1 MHVVR
6 LGEQSASVGADVRA
20 ALAAWGPGQSV
31 LGGVAVLGCRPPGSP
46 RPLEAVIVRPR
57 GIVVVLGVDLP
68 EPASKVDAPMSTPWT
83 VDGWPLVR
91 AEGGVNPGQEALES
105 AAALARCAQSRGL
118 EPLPVAA
125 IAAVGPYAGQII
137 QPTADLHRGARVVS
151 PNATTVLSAARELAT
166 YESPCSVEQAQ
177 ALLRLLGV
185 RAERDLDAGKLRTEG
200 FPASPEKELA
210 ERATTLIPR
219 ITEPTGPARSTPRRT
234 KLIAGA
240 TAALVLLC
248 AVLAVALL
256 AGAPSSEPTAV
267 QRVDGVR
274 FTERSASTDTSCA
287 RHSFGDVQRWFERH
301 RCASLRR
308 EAHDT
313 RAEGGRISVSVAVV
327 ALGDSAAAAELR
339 AIATAA
345 GTGGIT
351 ALGGPERFADAARA
365 VQQEGW
371 SVRIV
376 QTAWS
381 ERDSNPDDVALRA
394 MAERAL
400 RLTPR

>member
-6 LGEQSASVGADVRA
+6 LGEPSASVGADVRA
-20 ALAAWGPGQSV
+20 ALTAWGAGESV

-46 RPLEAVIVRPR
+46 RPLEAVVVHPR

-68 EPASKVDAPMSTPWT
+68 EPASKLDAPLSTPWT

-91 AEGGVNPGQEALES
+91 AEGKVNPGQDALES
-105 AAALARCAQSRGL
+105 AGALARSAQSRGL

-125 IAAVGPYAGQII
+125 IAAVGPYAGQIT
-137 QPTADLHRGARVVS
+137 QPTADLHRGVRVVS
-151 PNATTVLSAARELAT
+151 PNTTTVLSAARELTT
-166 YESPCSVEQAQ
+166 YECPCSVEQAQ

-185 RAERDLDAGKLRTEG
+185 RAERDLDAGKLLAEG
-200 FPASPEKELA
+200 FPASPEMELA

-219 ITEPTGPARSTPRRT
+219 YTDPSAPARANPRRT
-234 KLIAGA
+234 KLIVGA
-240 TAALVLLC
+240 MAALVLLC

-256 AGAPSSEPTAV
+256 AAPSPEPIAA
-267 QRVDGVR
+267 QQVDGVR
-274 FTERSASTDTSCA
+274 FTERSVSADGSCA
-287 RHSFGDVQRWFERH
+287 EHSFGDVQRWFEQH
-301 RCASLRR
+301 PCVNLRR
-308 EAHDT
+308 EAHDA
-313 RAEGGRISVSVAVV
+313 RASGGPISVSVAVV
-327 ALGDSAAAAELR
+327 TLGDPGAAAELR
-339 AIATAA
+339 AMATAT

-365 VQQEGW
+365 VQQEGG

-376 QTAWS
+376 QAAWS
-381 ERDSNPDDVALRA
+381 GRDSNPEDVALRA
-394 MAERAL
+394 MTERAL